1 MNRTLSGPIRTT
13 SPARGNIPPEHSSSG
28 TSVSTDLLFSI
39 MFADDTSVFIEG
51 HSFNEVIESLNTELK
66 KVSFWLQSN
75 KLTLNVNKSHY
86 MVFHRSRIKHSQT
99 AIKIQNCTI
108 NKTDS
113 IKFLGVIID
122 NKLNWHEHIIYIKN
136 KISKSIGIIY
146 KVRKYVEKQTI
157 KNMYYTFV
165 FPYLIYCNEIW
176 GNACQAYVDPL
187 IKLQKKIVRIMT
199 FSSHDA
205 HTEPLFKTLHV
216 LKFKKLVIQ
225 RIALMMF
232 KFSISELPIPVLQ
245 LFSRNS
251 EIHNYNTRGNK
262 HLRTKIGSSEAT
274 YANFSFHAVY
284 IWNIISKEIPTDVSY
299 SCFKHL
305 SKHFIQE
312 HDIEYRL
319 RT

>member
-1 MNRTLSGPIRTT
+1 
-13 SPARGNIPPEHSSSG
+13 
-28 TSVSTDLLFSI
+28 
-39 MFADDTSVFIEG
+39 
-51 HSFNEVIESLNTELK
+51 
-66 KVSFWLQSN
+66 
-75 KLTLNVNKSHY
+75 
-86 MVFHRSRIKHSQT
+86 
-99 AIKIQNCTI
+99 
-108 NKTDS
+108 
-113 IKFLGVIID
+113 
-122 NKLNWHEHIIYIKN
+122 
-136 KISKSIGIIY
+136 
-146 KVRKYVEKQTI
+146 
-157 KNMYYTFV
+157 MYYTFV
-165 FPYLIYCNEIW
+165 FPYLIYCNEIWGNEIW

-232 KFSISELPIPVLQ
+232 KFSISELPIPVWQ

-251 EIHNYNTRGNK
+251 EIHNYNT
-262 HLRTKIGSSEAT
+262 IGSSEAT

>member
-1 MNRTLSGPIRTT
+1 MNDFSRAS
-13 SPARGNIPPEHSSSG
+13 
-28 TSVSTDLLFSI
+28 DLLFSI

-75 KLTLNVNKSHY
+75 KLTLNVKKSHY
-86 MVFHRSRIKHSQT
+86 MVFHRSRIKHNQT

-187 IKLQKKIVRIMT
+187 IKLTPACTWWNRPEEDL
-199 FSSHDA
+199 SSGKSESTHPSR
-205 HTEPLFKTLHV
+205 TVVK
-216 LKFKKLVIQ
+216 
-225 RIALMMF
+225 
-232 KFSISELPIPVLQ
+232 SIEVFYGVESVV
-245 LFSRNS
+245 
-251 EIHNYNTRGNK
+251 RGNADS
-262 HLRTKIGSSEAT
+262 LL
-274 YANFSFHAVY
+274 N
-284 IWNIISKEIPTDVSY
+284 
-299 SCFKHL
+299 
-305 SKHFIQE
+305 
-312 HDIEYRL
+312 
-319 RT
+319 